1 MYVHGDN
8 IAQKK
13 AHRRKYRDQQSV
25 QCLSEIEAQYE
36 AWKKANLD
44 LKGSDRQIVDRRT
57 ELLNGYKDFI
67 DLQKYA
73 EMFDSRSNLHSSVLE
88 EFLVYLFQY
97 AIPNLQLNPIIGKG
111 ESFKSFYL
119 APRNFADLLNKPA
132 VLVET
137 KDHDFMVAT
146 SLTASFANSTNEA
159 IVTHSLKIPAV
170 AIECKTYL
178 DKTMLES
185 ASASAEEL
193 KRINPNSRYFIAAEW
208 LKLTESVNLRKY
220 RIDQIYVLRRQK
232 NTDRELRFEAGYT
245 KNPIYSD
252 LVWEL
257 FQDVINHLSE
267 ERWDID
273 AAIQRGKA
281 DVNSSQT

>member
-1 MYVHGDN
+1 
-8 IAQKK
+8 
-13 AHRRKYRDQQSV
+13 
-25 QCLSEIEAQYE
+25 
-36 AWKKANLD
+36 
-44 LKGSDRQIVDRRT
+44 
-57 ELLNGYKDFI
+57 
-67 DLQKYA
+67 
-73 EMFDSRSNLHSSVLE
+73 
-88 EFLVYLFQY
+88 
-97 AIPNLQLNPIIGKG
+97 
-111 ESFKSFYL
+111 
-119 APRNFADLLNKPA
+119 
-132 VLVET
+132 VET

-146 SLTASFANSTNEA
+146 SLTASFANSKNEA

-273 AAIQRGKA
+273 AAIQRGKLM
-281 DVNSSQT
+281 